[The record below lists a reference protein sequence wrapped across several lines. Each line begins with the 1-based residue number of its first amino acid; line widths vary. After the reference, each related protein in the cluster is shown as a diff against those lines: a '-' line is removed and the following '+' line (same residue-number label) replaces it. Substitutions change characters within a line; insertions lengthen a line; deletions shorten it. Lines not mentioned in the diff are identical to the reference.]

1 LLEALKD
8 RPVAQRTG
16 RDLVDALDQIQA
28 NYPVVVPSRGPAR
41 QLLETASYV
50 QALAWI
56 GSCLAEAL
64 RYAHER
70 GLVHLDVK
78 PANVLV
84 ATDGQPMLL
93 DFHLAQKPVRDG
105 SQPTGWF
112 GGTPKYMSPEQRL
125 WAAARHADRS
135 TLPAVDSGSDIYSLG
150 LVLYEALG
158 GKLPSGGDCKSPST
172 APLSWP

>member
-1 LLEALKD
+1 
-8 RPVAQRTG
+8 
-16 RDLVDALDQIQA
+16 RD
-28 NYPVVVPSRGPAR
+28 GR
-41 QLLETASYV
+41 QLLVALDKVQAVPLPPPARSPGRHLLARANYV
-50 QALAWI
+50 QALCWI
-56 GSCLAEAL
+56 TAGLAEGL
-64 RYAHER
+64 HYAPER

-158 GKLPSGGDCKSPST
+158 G
-172 APLSWP
+172 